1 MRWSLQ
7 PDHGAIRAVSVLALA
22 ALNVAGPARA
32 QLTCVTTSEGRVCTV
47 SQAITNGAVVSVQ
60 TQRDLGLVTVGGG
73 CSGTLVNRYWIL
85 TADHCTT
92 TNGTIGGPSQD
103 PSAMR
108 ITAAWS
114 SEKPVPT
121 RFVRN
126 WNAGG
131 LDIALIYLG
140 AGDFGPVNIQ
150 ILAQDP
156 RGVGDTLVKYGQG
169 LSVYASA
176 GPPPVPA
183 SGSGTYRTATF
194 IISAVTSTTVRLPVN
209 ASNQVGNGGDS
220 GGPDILLGPNN
231 ISMGVASVQSTCTR
245 TATVPRQPVSWAWT
259 TAISG
264 CNSAPI
270 ANARFDILQVI
281 AEVPADLTTI
291 LYQELAPPLLPA
303 PSPVFHP
310 HPPIVL
316 NPH

>member
-1 MRWSLQ
+1 MRRFVQLGHRTACAAS
-7 PDHGAIRAVSVLALA
+7 IVALA
-22 ALNVAGPARA
+22 VLNISVPAHA
-32 QLTCVTTSEGRVCTV
+32 QLTCINTPEGRVCKI
-47 SQAITNGAVVSVQ
+47 SQAITNGAGVSVQ

-103 PSAMR
+103 TSAMR
-108 ITAAWS
+108 ITSAWS
-114 SEKPVPT
+114 TEKPVPT

-169 LSVYASA
+169 LSAYASA

-194 IISAVTSTTVRLPVN
+194 TISAVTSTTLRLPVN

-220 GGPDILLGPNN
+220 GGPDILLAPNN
-231 ISMGVASVQSTCTR
+231 VSMGIASVQSTCTR
-245 TATVPRQPVSWAWT
+245 TATVSGQPVSWAWT

-270 ANARFDILQVI
+270 ANARFDILQII
-281 AEVPADLTTI
+281 AEKPADLMPI
-291 LYQELAPPLLPA
+291 LYLELAPPQLPA